1 MTLRSDAMRAHP
13 GFPWLEGGDVP
24 GVRAFLAA
32 RGWLERDETVLDC
45 ARAGEGNM
53 NLTLRVRTDR
63 RSVVLKQARPWVEK
77 YDHIEAPW
85 DRSLSER
92 WFYERVATL
101 PGVAEYVPRLLASDP
116 AARALLLEDLRDASD
131 LTGLYAGGRLEPE
144 EADRLALV
152 LRALHDGTA
161 DDPIRPGFNR
171 AMRALNH
178 AHCFVVPLD
187 PANGL
192 PLDRFE
198 PGLAAAAA
206 ALARDAEFCAV
217 AARAGERY
225 RTAPGPLVHGDYF
238 PGSWLRSAAGIHVID
253 PEFCFQGEREIDV
266 GCALAHLVL
275 ARQAPRAARRFLD
288 AYEASGATCDP
299 ASVARYAAMEIVRRL
314 IGVAQLPI
322 SPTRGWRGALLSRAR
337 EATLG
342 GSLAPLW
349 GSA

>member
-1 MTLRSDAMRAHP
+1 VTLRSDAMRAHP
-13 GFPWLEGGDVP
+13 GFPWLEGGDVA
-24 GVRAFLAA
+24 GVRAFLTA

-77 YDHIEAPW
+77 YDHIAAPW
-85 DRSLSER
+85 ERSLSER
-92 WFYERVATL
+92 WFYERVATI
-101 PGVAEYVPRLLASDP
+101 PGVAGWVPRLLASDES
-116 AARALLLEDLRDASD
+116 ARALLLEDLRDASD

-144 EADRLALV
+144 EVDRLARV

-161 DDPIRPGFNR
+161 GDPLRPDFNR
-171 AMRALNH
+171 SMRELNH

-206 ALARDAEFCAV
+206 ALAGDAAVRAV
-217 AARAGERY
+217 AARTGERY
-225 RTAPGPLVHGDYF
+225 RSAPGPLVHGDYF
-238 PGSWLRSAAGIHVID
+238 PSSWLRTADGVRVID

-275 ARQAPRAARRFLD
+275 ARQAPATARRFLD
-288 AYEASGATCDP
+288 AYEGSAATCDL
-299 ASVARYAAMEIVRRL
+299 ASVARYAALEIVRRL

-322 SPTRGWRGALLSRAR
+322 APTRGWRGALLSRAR
-337 EATLG
+337 DAALG
-342 GSLAPLW
+342 GSLTPLW
-349 GSA
+349 EPA